1 MIYTGDGLRV
11 RICTYPTPYHH
22 WMSFACYSS
31 MRRFLPDAEIELAV
45 FGRKGFFY
53 DWASRLRVKVL
64 RRPDVLAAP
73 LIEAEP
79 GMLAVTSECVA
90 VRPWDNEQLSDSVVN
105 RSGSACLRR
114 NNECQI
120 SGLLCEDAKQDG
132 YTPLA
137 SVAGGVGGFVPKDW
151 IDKSVCFLT
160 YVNRFRTGEETLT
173 ELAVFEEW
181 QRATTLASSLGLNQ

>member
-1 MIYTGDGLRV
+1 
-11 RICTYPTPYHH
+11 
-22 WMSFACYSS
+22 
-31 MRRFLPDAEIELAV
+31 MRRFLPDAEIELAI

-53 DWASRLRVKVL
+53 DWAARLRTRVL

-90 VRPWDNEQLSDSVVN
+90 VRQWDDAVLSTGSLVN
-105 RSGSACLRR
+105 QTGSACLRR
-114 NNECQI
+114 DGECVI
-120 SGLLCEDAKQDG
+120 GNALCEDAKHDG
-132 YTPLA
+132 YTPLVN
-137 SVAGGVGGFVPKDW
+137 VAAGVGGFVPKDW

-160 YVNRFRTGEETLT
+160 YVNRFRTGKETLT

-181 QRATTLASSLGLNQ
+181 QRATMLASSLGLNQ